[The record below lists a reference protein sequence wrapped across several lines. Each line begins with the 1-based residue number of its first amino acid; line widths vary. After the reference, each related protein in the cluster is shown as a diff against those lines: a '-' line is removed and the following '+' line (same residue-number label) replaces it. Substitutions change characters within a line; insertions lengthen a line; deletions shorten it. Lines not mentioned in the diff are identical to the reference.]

1 MAERACKNDCMV
13 GEKKMKLELT
23 NAEQWIKLFT
33 SKLDENVS
41 TLNELDTAI
50 GDGDHGTNME
60 RGAKA
65 VKEALDKQAPADL
78 SALFKTTAF
87 AMIQKVGGA
96 SGPLYGTAFLDM
108 SKAAKDEADLAKL
121 VQVGA
126 DGIKRRGQSDVKMK
140 TMIDVWQPVADDL
153 SAGPLTA
160 DQVDQA
166 LQSTKG
172 MVATKGR
179 ASYLEEKSVGH
190 LDPGSQSSAYLF
202 DSLIEALG
210 EK

>member
-65 VKEALDKQAPADL
+65 VKEALDKQTPADL

>member
-1 MAERACKNDCMV
+1 MV

-65 VKEALDKQAPADL
+65 VKEALDKQTPADL

>member
-65 VKEALDKQAPADL
+65 VKEALDKQTPADL

-87 AMIQKVGGA
+87 AMIQKVGGD

>member
-1 MAERACKNDCMV
+1 MV

-65 VKEALDKQAPADL
+65 VKEALDKQTPADL

-108 SKAAKDEADLAKL
+108 SKAAKDEDDLAKL

>member
-1 MAERACKNDCMV
+1 
-13 GEKKMKLELT
+13 MKLELT

-65 VKEALDKQAPADL
+65 VKEALDKQTPADL